1 MQKKPNNLK
10 YFSLSKHLREESKS
24 CQEFEV
30 MLNNLTLE
38 EIIGL
43 KLEVAARSVN
53 HRLYGLKIFNRIKKI
68 CKDAVVKYALC
79 ATKSKN
85 EAALFLGIS
94 HKQLYYYLST
104 NDLIKKS

>member
-30 MLNNLTLE
+30 MLNNL
-38 EIIGL
+38 
-43 KLEVAARSVN
+43 
-53 HRLYGLKIFNRIKKI
+53 NRIKKI